1 MIGFNKKEMIMQ
13 LTKNMKKS
21 AVLDYYTK
29 GQDGRYG
36 DIIDRVMELLKRID
50 EDRLTEMDNAFIWM
64 MYYDK
69 I

>member
-1 MIGFNKKEMIMQ
+1 
-13 LTKNMKKS
+13 MKIAS
-21 AVLDYYTK
+21 VLDYYTK

-36 DIIDRVMELLKRID
+36 DIMDLVHELISKINNDKLTDAD
-50 EDRLTEMDNAFIWM
+50 EHLIWT

>member
-1 MIGFNKKEMIMQ
+1 
-13 LTKNMKKS
+13 MKR
-21 AVLDYYTK
+21 AAILDYYTK

-36 DIIDRVMELLKRID
+36 DILDRVMELLSRID
-50 EDRLTEMDNAFIWM
+50 DDKLTEMDNAFIWM

>member
-1 MIGFNKKEMIMQ
+1 MVIGMKLTREMKIA
-13 LTKNMKKS
+13 S
-21 AVLDYYTK
+21 VLDYYTK

-36 DIIDRVMELLKRID
+36 DIMSLVHELISKINNNKLTDAD
-50 EDRLTEMDNAFIWM
+50 EHLIWT

>member
-1 MIGFNKKEMIMQ
+1 MQ
-13 LTKNMKKS
+13 LTKAMKKS
-21 AVLDYYTK
+21 AIFDYYTK

-36 DIIDRVMELLKRID
+36 DILDRVMELLERVDNDK
-50 EDRLTEMDNAFIWM
+50 LTEMDNAFIWM

>member
-1 MIGFNKKEMIMQ
+1 MV
-13 LTKNMKKS
+13 LSKNMKR
-21 AVLDYYTK
+21 AAILDYYTK

-36 DIIDRVMELLKRID
+36 DILDRVMELLNRID
-50 EDRLTEMDNAFIWM
+50 DDKLTEMDNAFIWM

>member
-1 MIGFNKKEMIMQ
+1 MLSKD
-13 LTKNMKKS
+13 MKRA

-50 EDRLTEMDNAFIWM
+50 ENKLTEMDDSLIWA